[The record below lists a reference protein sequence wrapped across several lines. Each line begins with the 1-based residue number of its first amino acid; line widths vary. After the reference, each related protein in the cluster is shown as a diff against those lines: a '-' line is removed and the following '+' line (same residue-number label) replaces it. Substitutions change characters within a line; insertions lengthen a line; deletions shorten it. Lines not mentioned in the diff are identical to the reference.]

1 MPTTTWNRHHVLSLA
16 DFTTAEYDTVLQTAA
31 SFQEVLS
38 RRTKKVPTLQGQ
50 VVANL
55 FFESSTRTRSSFEIA
70 AKRLSADTLNFA
82 AATSSMTKG
91 ETILDTAKTY
101 LAMGTDIMVIRHR
114 EAGVPNAIAAEMD
127 RLGVRVSVLNAGDG
141 QHEHPSQALLDLFT
155 ICTLIDPANPRL
167 ELLKGKKIAIVGDI
181 LHSRVARSNI
191 WSLIASG
198 AQVHLAAPPTLLPK
212 LFSEFISEEIGDR
225 SQESL
230 AISPLSP
237 STQFPVPSSQSPL
250 PLIPKGGPEFP
261 SPQSPIPS
269 PQLFLHWQLEPAL
282 QDADFVMT
290 LRLQK
295 ERMTAHLLPS
305 LREYHQLFGIT
316 RPKLQLC
323 KPNVK
328 VLHPGPVNRGVEISS
343 DLMDDPEFSLIQSQ
357 VTSGVAVRMALLYL
371 LGSGKA

>member
-1 MPTTTWNRHHVLSLA
+1 MPTTTWNRHHILSLA

-55 FFESSTRTRSSFEIA
+55 FFEPSTRTRSSFEIA

-101 LAMGTDIMVIRHR
+101 LAMGTDIMVVRHR

-155 ICTLIDPANPRL
+155 ICTLIDPDHPRL
-167 ELLKGKKIAIVGDI
+167 ELLKGKKIAIVGDV

-198 AQVHLAAPPTLLPK
+198 AEVHLAAPPTLLPK
-212 LFSEFISEEIGDR
+212 LFAEFILESGVR
-225 SQESL
+225 SQDFV
-230 AISPLSP
+230 ISSSP
-237 STQFPVPSSQSPL
+237 SFPTPHSPN
-250 PLIPKGGPEFP
+250 
-261 SPQSPIPS
+261 Q
-269 PQLFLHWQLEPAL
+269 QLFLHWQLEPAL
-282 QDADFVMT
+282 QNADFVMT

-316 RPKLQLC
+316 RTKLQLC

-328 VLHPGPVNRGVEISS
+328 ILHPGPVNRGVEISS
-343 DLMDDPEFSLIQSQ
+343 ELMDDPEFSLIQSQ
-357 VTSGVAVRMALLYL
+357 VTSGVAIRMALLYL

>member
-1 MPTTTWNRHHVLSLA
+1 MPTTTWNRHHILSLA
-16 DFTTAEYDTVLQTAA
+16 DFTTTEYDTVLQTAA

-55 FFESSTRTRSSFEIA
+55 FFESSTRTRSSFELA

-101 LAMGTDIMVIRHR
+101 LAMGTDIMVVRHR

-141 QHEHPSQALLDLFT
+141 QHEHPSQGLLDLFT
-155 ICTLIDPANPRL
+155 LCTLIDPASPRL

-212 LFSEFISEEIGDR
+212 LFAEYILEEAGARNQEFI
-225 SQESL
+225 
-230 AISPLSP
+230 ISSSP
-237 STQFPVPSSQSPL
+237 TPHSPL
-250 PLIPKGGPEFP
+250 PT
-261 SPQSPIPS
+261 

-316 RPKLQLC
+316 RTKLQLC
-323 KPNVK
+323 KPSVK

-343 DLMDDPEFSLIQSQ
+343 ELMDDPEFSLIQSQ

-371 LGSGKA
+371 LGSGKT

>member
-1 MPTTTWNRHHVLSLA
+1 MPTTTWNRHHILSLA
-16 DFTTAEYDTVLQTAA
+16 DFSAVEYNTILQTAA

-55 FFESSTRTRSSFEIA
+55 FFEPSTRTRSSFEIA

-114 EAGVPNAIAAEMD
+114 EAGVPNAIAQEMD

-155 ICTLIDPANPRL
+155 ICTLIDPTSPRV

-191 WSLIASG
+191 WSLTACG

-212 LFSEFISEEIGDR
+212 LFSEYFSDFSESYANIE
-225 SQESL
+225 SQTPNPQPRRDDPPGHLYPNPHYSL
-230 AISPLSP
+230 INR
-237 STQFPVPSSQSPL
+237 
-250 PLIPKGGPEFP
+250 
-261 SPQSPIPS
+261 
-269 PQLFLHWQLEPAL
+269 QLFLHWDLEPAL
-282 QDADFVMT
+282 CDADFVMT

-305 LREYHQLFGIT
+305 LREYHNLFGIT
-316 RPKLQLC
+316 RNQLQVC

-343 DLMDDPEFSLIQSQ
+343 ELMDDPEFSLIQSQ

-371 LGSGKA
+371 IGSGKA

>member
-1 MPTTTWNRHHVLSLA
+1 MPTTTWNRHHILSLA
-16 DFTTAEYDTVLQTAA
+16 DFTAAEYNTVLQTAA

-55 FFESSTRTRSSFEIA
+55 FFESSTRTRSSFELA

-101 LAMGTDIMVIRHR
+101 LAMGTDIMVVRHR

-127 RLGVRVSVLNAGDG
+127 RLGVKVSVLNAGDG

-155 ICTLIDPANPRL
+155 ICSLIDPASPRL

-198 AQVHLAAPPTLLPK
+198 AEVHLAAPPTLLPK
-212 LFSEFISEEIGDR
+212 LFAEYILEEAGVINQDFVISSSPTPHYFGLPRLR
-225 SQESL
+225 SAQV
-230 AISPLSP
+230 A
-237 STQFPVPSSQSPL
+237 QYKSPL
-250 PLIPKGGPEFP
+250 PT
-261 SPQSPIPS
+261 
-269 PQLFLHWQLEPAL
+269 PQLFLHWKLEPAL
-282 QDADFVMT
+282 QNADFVMT

-316 RPKLQLC
+316 STKLQLC

-343 DLMDDPEFSLIQSQ
+343 ELMDDPEFSLIQSQ

-371 LGSGKA
+371 IGSSKV